1 MKVMKKGR
9 NRGARRG
16 EIWLARF
23 ATGAFAAAF
32 AGSAMAAPS
41 QQAVG
46 PRPDSHTSAKIYR
59 VAGTVTN
66 SVTGEVVPGATMAL
80 EEGEPRSIVQTVVT
94 DSAGQFQLGPVAAAK
109 YSLVVSRRGYR
120 TSAFDAHDNYSSA
133 IVTGPGQDTEHIQ
146 FRLNPGAMV
155 RGVVTDDAGEPVAG
169 ATALLMLKTKTG
181 GLGEHLVKAIE
192 GETDDTGLFEI
203 WNLIPGTYFLA
214 IKATPWFAAH
224 PSLAELD
231 GAHSAEA
238 RREEETLDVAYPV
251 TYYPGSTDEAGAVPI
266 SIASGDRVEASV
278 QLHAV
283 PALHLTVHTAA
294 DNGDKQRFP
303 RTPVLNQTLF
313 GNQEY
318 SAFARVFPG
327 TPGSGITELAG
338 IAPGHYTLSQADLP
352 QAMEIDSSG
361 NQEVNLAAGFPTF
374 SVSMHVRMADGSVP
388 PDPLT
393 LHLVSDD
400 ALMRNLSA
408 NVTEEAGAR
417 FDAVPPGKWIVY
429 AESKD
434 LWIAVIS
441 ILTGGRPE
449 EENRIVVKD
458 KSVTVSAVLAEGKTN
473 IEGFVQKDGKGEP
486 GVMVVLVP
494 NDPAAS
500 PELYR
505 RDQSDSD
512 GSFLLRNAS
521 PGQYR
526 IVAIEDGWDLDW
538 ARPKVI
544 SHYLRAG
551 TAIVVTG
558 NSGKS
563 IWLGAPITPQVK

>member
-1 MKVMKKGR
+1 MKVMKWR
-9 NRGARRG
+9 SCGARSG
-16 EIWLARF
+16 EIWLTRL
-23 ATGAFAAAF
+23 ATGVVAAAVG
-32 AGSAMAAPS
+32 GSAIAAS
-41 QQAVG
+41 GQQALG
-46 PRPDSHTSAKIYR
+46 TPPDSRTSAKVYR

-80 EEGEPRSIVQTVVT
+80 EVGEPRSIVETVAT

-109 YSLVVSRRGYR
+109 YSLVASRRGYR
-120 TSAFDAHDNYSSA
+120 TSAFDEHDNYSSA
-133 IVTGPGQDTEHIQ
+133 IVTGPGQDTEHIP
-146 FRLNPGAMV
+146 FKLGPGAMV

-181 GLGEHLVKAIE
+181 GLGEHLVKSIE

-214 IKATPWFAAH
+214 IKATPWFAVH

-231 GAHSAEA
+231 GAHGAEA

-251 TYYPGSTDEAGAVPI
+251 TYYPGSMDEAGALPI

-283 PALHLTVHTAA
+283 PAIHLTVHTAA
-294 DNGDKQRFP
+294 DNGDKQRFF

-327 TPGSGITELAG
+327 TPGSGVTEFAG
-338 IAPGHYTLSQADLP
+338 VAPGHYTLSQANPP

-361 NQEVNLAAGFPTF
+361 NQEVNLAAGFPIF
-374 SVSMHVRMADGSVP
+374 SVSMHVRMADGSTP
-388 PDPLT
+388 PESLT

-408 NVTEEAGAR
+408 NVTEKASAR
-417 FDAVPPGKWIVY
+417 FDAVPQGKWIVF
-429 AESKD
+429 AESKN

-441 ILTGGRPE
+441 IQTASGPA

-458 KSVTVSAVLAEGKTN
+458 KSVAVSAVLAEGKTN

-494 NDPAAS
+494 NDPSAS
-500 PELYR
+500 PALYR

-526 IVAIEDGWDLDW
+526 IVAIEDGWDLEW

-544 SHYLRAG
+544 SHYLQTG
-551 TAIVVTG
+551 TTIIVTG
-558 NSGKS
+558 SSGKS
-563 IWLGAPITPQVK
+563 IRLGAPITPQAK